1 MTTKLMLGTLI
12 LMLAVPAA
20 AVEKAGTFALGF
32 SDSDAPV
39 AVRYFSSETLGF
51 DLGLGLEST
60 DLGDESA
67 SSLFFEGGVTYV
79 VKDYEDAFFFV
90 RPAIAY
96 KSLDDRVYGSGTLDD
111 TWTVLELQLNLG
123 GEVRLADRF
132 GLTFQ
137 HGLALTSTDAPGDGD
152 KLTDFGTRGENVTMA
167 GVWFTF

>member
-1 MTTKLMLGTLI
+1 MTTKLMLSSLI
-12 LMLAVPAA
+12 LLLALPAA
-20 AVEKAGTFALGF
+20 AVEKTGTFALGF

-39 AVRYFSSETLGF
+39 AVRYFTNEKVGF
-51 DLGLGLEST
+51 DLGLGLDST

-67 SSLFFEGGVTYV
+67 SSVFFEGGVTYV

-90 RPAIAY
+90 RPAVAY
-96 KSLDDRVYGSGTLDD
+96 KSLDDRVYGSGSLDE

-137 HGLALTSTDAPGDGD
+137 HGLAMTSTDAPGDGD
-152 KLTDFGTRGENVTMA
+152 AMTDFGTRGENVTMA